1 MAFRGEVGV
10 NLFPMF
16 LKLEGRRCLVVGAG
30 PVGEEK
36 IFSLL
41 SCGASVRV
49 VAPRATPG
57 VEALSRDNRI
67 EWQARRFVSRDLD
80 GMEIAIAATGDVGI
94 DRSVFAEA
102 AERSVLCNTVDSPAL
117 CDFYFGSIV
126 RRGGLQIAISTAG
139 KSPALAQRLRREID
153 ASLAPDAGRW
163 LEDIGSLR
171 GELLQAAPGGEERKA
186 ALHRL
191 AEREV
196 CDAPQCPAR
205 LQALAHLGSDDGSDD
220 DRPRREAGAPAD
232 PHRNPRPRA
241 AQAGKVY
248 LVGAGPGDPDLLTLK
263 AARLLREADVVL
275 HDDLV
280 PQAILDLARSQ
291 ALVVSVG
298 KRCGKKRI
306 TQAAIHELMIGSA
319 RRNLAVVRLKSGDP
333 MIFGRAG
340 EEMDA
345 LRQAGVPF
353 EAVPG
358 ITAAS
363 SAAAS
368 LSVSLTDRRVAS
380 GLLVLSGHCS
390 AEEAAGRSGEAGAN
404 RWPESLP
411 RHHTLAIYMPGRELA
426 AVAGAL
432 LRAGVDGDTPCAVA
446 SDASRADAAYSI
458 CTVSTLAG
466 AGVSFAPRLV
476 LVGEVFAPLL
486 APAGAPSEDCAKPE
500 GCEREERPV
509 ASPRPQG

>member
-1 MAFRGEVGV
+1 MAFSGEVGV

-16 LKLEGRRCLVVGAG
+16 LKLEGRTCLVAGAG

-36 IFSLL
+36 VFSLL

-57 VEALSRDNRI
+57 VEALARENRI
-67 EWQARRFVSRDLD
+67 EWLARPFVPGDLT
-80 GMEIAIAATGDVGI
+80 GIHIAIAATGDDEI
-94 DRSVFAEA
+94 DRSIFAEA
-102 AERSVLCNTVDSPAL
+102 RQRSVLCNTVDVPAL

-171 GELLQAAPGGEERKA
+171 GELLQTAPGGEERKA
-186 ALHRL
+186 MLHRL

-196 CDAPQCPAR
+196 CDSPQCPAR
-205 LQALAHLGSDDGSDD
+205 LEALAQLGPALGPED
-220 DRPRREAGAPAD
+220 DRLRLAEEVAVNPGIGPVPPEAGT
-232 PHRNPRPRA
+232 
-241 AQAGKVY
+241 GKVY

-280 PQAILDLARSQ
+280 PQAILDLAGSR

-306 TQAAIHELMIGSA
+306 TQTAIHELMIGSA
-319 RRNLAVVRLKSGDP
+319 RRNLTVVRLKSGDP

-345 LRQAGVPF
+345 LRKAGVPF

-390 AEEAAGRSGEAGAN
+390 AEDAASRGGGGGAN

-411 RHHTLAIYMPGRELA
+411 PDHTFAIYMPGRDLA
-426 AVAGAL
+426 AVAESL
-432 LRAGVDGDTPCAVA
+432 LRAGVAGDTPCAVV

-458 CTVSTLAG
+458 CTVRGLSA
-466 AGVSFAPRLV
+466 AGVSPAPRLV

-486 APAGAPSEDCAKPE
+486 TPAATPAGDCV
-500 GCEREERPV
+500 REEKPV
-509 ASPRPQG
+509 AALCPRG